1 MPKPNFYP
9 MTLSSKFS
17 FPPMRMII
25 LALCLGSLCLTSCSR
40 KMVNIEA
47 NNRCK
52 CIKRVSNEIK
62 RKARQAEAAG
72 RTSSWSNPG
81 YVKGVLKAGSEDCA
95 ALRRKSEHRGFV
107 ARMSREERT
116 EYDQKVLE
124 IMERK
129 CPSRLEK
136 VQQ

>member
-1 MPKPNFYP
+1 
-9 MTLSSKFS
+9 MTLKRSNHLRNVLFLL
-17 FPPMRMII
+17 
-25 LALCLGSLCLTSCSR
+25 LALGLGSSGLTSCSR

-47 NNRCK
+47 SNRCK

-72 RTSSWSNPG
+72 RKSSWGNPS
-81 YVKGVLKAGSEDCA
+81 YVQGVLKAGSEDCA
-95 ALRRKSEHRGFV
+95 ALRRKSEHRGYV

-124 IMERK
+124 IMEKK
-129 CPSRLEK
+129 CPNRLEK
-136 VQQ
+136 VEK

>member
-1 MPKPNFYP
+1 MIFRSKNHF
-9 MTLSSKFS
+9 SSI
-17 FPPMRMII
+17 RII
-25 LALCLGSLCLTSCSR
+25 LLAFCLGSLCLASCSR

-47 NNRCK
+47 SNRCK

-62 RKARQAEAAG
+62 RKARQAEGAG
-72 RTSSWSNPG
+72 RRSSWNNPS

-116 EYDQKVLE
+116 EYDQKVFK
-124 IMERK
+124 IMSRK
-129 CPSRLEK
+129 CSKRMEK
-136 VQQ
+136 VQ

>member
-1 MPKPNFYP
+1 MTINYKKTFPKIH
-9 MTLSSKFS
+9 L
-17 FPPMRMII
+17 IL

-47 NNRCK
+47 SNRCK

-72 RTSSWSNPG
+72 RNSSWSNPS
-81 YVKGVLKAGSEDCA
+81 YVQGVLKAGSEDCA

-107 ARMSREERT
+107 ARMTREERT

-129 CPSRLEK
+129 CPNRLEK
-136 VQQ
+136 VQK